1 MFGAS
6 RVQGVSC
13 KPAVRDLG
21 NQAARGGPHV
31 QEAAA
36 MHELACAGVGVRGVG
51 ATSSGD
57 AAVDR
62 VLAVH
67 MKGHADSLGGPAG
80 EDFADGR

>member
-1 MFGAS
+1 MFGA
-6 RVQGVSC
+6 
-13 KPAVRDLG
+13 L
-21 NQAARGGPHV
+21 AASLPSETWETRQRGRPHV

-36 MHELACAGVGVRGVG
+36 MRDLARAGMGVRGVG

-57 AAVDR
+57 AAVSG

-67 MKGHADSLGGPAG
+67 RKGHADSLGGPAG